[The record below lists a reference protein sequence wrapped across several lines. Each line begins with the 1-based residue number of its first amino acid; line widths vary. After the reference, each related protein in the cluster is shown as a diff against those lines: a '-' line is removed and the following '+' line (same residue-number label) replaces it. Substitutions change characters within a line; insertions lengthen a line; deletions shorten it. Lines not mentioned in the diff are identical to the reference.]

1 MHLRLS
7 DNINTPHLERKRCDH
22 DPSRIRKS
30 AKFVPNWNI
39 LMGDCLMM
47 KSCGLYTRLGSLT
60 SPPPSIEDFVDC
72 WLCHNVH
79 HQPSLAG
86 NSECRWVRQESK
98 CGDLQTADR
107 RRSSS
112 LSPVDAFKVKDQKP
126 FTFFL
131 VWWFKLILFPG
142 IHQKGEVVSIEN
154 NSREN
159 QSTPAVQHCKDV
171 SYGEGI

>member
-1 MHLRLS
+1 MWSWSFPSQKKCKVSPQLTYFDGGLLDDEELWIVHQARL
-7 DNINTPHLERKRCDH
+7 PHF
-22 DPSRIRKS
+22 PST
-30 AKFVPNWNI
+30 FNWRF
-39 LMGDCLMM
+39 
-47 KSCGLYTRLGSLT
+47 CGL
-60 SPPPSIEDFVDC
+60 F
-72 WLCHNVH
+72 H